1 METKNA
7 IRRLNLPAELA
18 ERLEALRAGRSWEEF
33 ISEIEERLEKP
44 GRGKLAIYFEKNLT
58 AMNLNRDQVCQ
69 ICKRHTTMP
78 QVLKEV
84 DYPYLLYSKFE
95 DLFKSAN
102 MSLDD
107 VREFFVSQNLKQTT
121 TACSF
126 CQAYEGQIPATDI
139 LWNILNFY
147 KPLGNELAEPAM
159 PFKLENLKP
168 NKK

>member
-7 IRRLNLPAELA
+7 IRRLSMPAEAA
-18 ERLEALRAGRSWEEF
+18 ERLLALKGSSSWEEF

-58 AMNLNRDQVCQ
+58 AMDLHIDQVCQ

-95 DLFKSAN
+95 ALFKSAN
-102 MSLDD
+102 MGFDD
-107 VREFFVSQNLKQTT
+107 VREFFVSQGLRQTT
-121 TACSF
+121 TACPF

-159 PFKLENLKP
+159 PFKLEKLEP

>member
-1 METKNA
+1 M
-7 IRRLNLPAELA
+7 
-18 ERLEALRAGRSWEEF
+18 
-33 ISEIEERLEKP
+33 EKP
-44 GRGKLAIYFEKNLT
+44 GRGQLAIYFERNLK
-58 AMNLNRDQVCQ
+58 AMGLRIDQVCQ
-69 ICKRHTTMP
+69 ICKRRTTMP

-159 PFKLENLKP
+159 PFKLKKLEP